1 MNNSRALLIGIFLL
15 ALLLFVAGGVL
26 LYLGLQEDQP
36 VVAESDGTAVAAAPT
51 QNIETAVAET
61 VAAISTASAVPPSP
75 TGEQPP
81 AALATATIDIPPTVT
96 PLPTIAATDTPIPTD
111 TPAPTDTP
119 TAVPPTNT
127 PVPVILPTATPT
139 PVPPTN
145 TPAPPP
151 GPQAGNHRGL
161 TATSFVLQD
170 WRTNPTVNG
179 QIWYEWTI
187 ANTSGGGVPYST
199 IGVLP
204 RKDGVDRPQWYQNN
218 WGGNNDVMPPEGL
231 TWASWLSLPEP
242 GNYTLRTVV
251 CFDGFQTCMNGQGTF
266 HTLSNEIPITI
277 R

>member
-1 MNNSRALLIGIFLL
+1 MNNSRTLLIGISLL

-26 LYLGLQEDQP
+26 LYLGLQEEQP
-36 VVAESDGTAVAAAPT
+36 VEAAATGTAVAVPT
-51 QNIETAVAET
+51 QNIETSVAAT
-61 VAAISTASAVPPSP
+61 VAAITTGSAVPA
-75 TGEQPP
+75 TQIAEQPP
-81 AALATATIDIPPTVT
+81 AALATVTSAIPATVT
-96 PLPTIAATDTPIPTD
+96 PAPTIPATDTPVPTE
-111 TPAPTDTP
+111 TAVPTETP

-127 PVPVILPTATPT
+127 PAPVILPTATPT

-151 GPQAGNHRGL
+151 GPQPGNHRGL

-179 QIWYEWTI
+179 EVWYEWTI
-187 ANTSGGGVPYST
+187 ANTSGAGVPYST

-204 RKDGVDRPQWYQNN
+204 RKDGVDRVQWYQNN

-251 CFDGFQTCMNGQGTF
+251 CFDGFQTCLNGQGTF